1 MVGKA
6 PIIELVRVTAI
17 ATANKLHAVTSST
30 AAQVRASV
38 PNFVFCKLCSV
49 IILASTGNAVID
61 IAAPKNKAKAVNE
74 TLLFETIGYSSSAS
88 KLPKENGTRMLTW
101 EVKIAISKLF
111 LRYLGFS
118 SKPIKNMKNIS
129 PTSDSTLR
137 KGTASAGKSAAAV
150 AGATKPKSEGP
161 SIIPATI
168 SPMT

>member
-17 ATANKLHAVTSST
+17 ATANKHHAVTSST

-38 PNFVFCKLCSV
+38 PNFVFCICSV
-49 IILASTGNAVID
+49 MILASTGKAVID
-61 IAAPKNKAKAVNE
+61 IAAPKNRAKAVNE
-74 TLLFETIGYSSSAS
+74 TLLFETIGYSSNAS

-150 AGATKPKSEGP
+150 AGATKLKREGP

-168 SPMT
+168 SPIT